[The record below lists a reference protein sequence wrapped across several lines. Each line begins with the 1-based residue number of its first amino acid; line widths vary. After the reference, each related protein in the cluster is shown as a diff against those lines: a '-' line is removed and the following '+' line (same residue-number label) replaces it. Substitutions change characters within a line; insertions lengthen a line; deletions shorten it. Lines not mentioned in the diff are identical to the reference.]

1 MIVVCLMN
9 NLSART
15 DDVFRERDFQFLLG
29 ALDEHAI
36 VSLTDVQGR
45 IIHANDRMCE
55 ITGYRRSELIGA
67 NHRLLKSD
75 EHDAE
80 YFRDMWRTIAS
91 GRVWNGEFKN
101 RRKDG
106 DFYWVKTTIAPQLDE
121 NGRPCR
127 YVSIRTDI
135 TDHVRRRQDLSAARD
150 QLLAA
155 RATQNNFLAAMS
167 HDLRTPLNSIIGFS
181 EMMEREVF
189 GPIENEK
196 YRGYAGIV
204 CQSARQLLALV
215 NDILDLSKMETTGY
229 TSKKER
235 FDPRKLSRDIARAF
249 EYIAREKAVD
259 FQVLATDR
267 APKMLTADPRVAVQI
282 QNNLLSNA
290 FKHVIEG
297 GIVRLTWDRAADGDV
312 TLTVE
317 DDGPGIDETVLSNF
331 GQPFLVGNA
340 FMASASAK
348 THGLGLYI
356 CKRYVEARGGRL
368 DIANR
373 EGGGALVKAS
383 WPPGTIGAEFGGD

>member
-1 MIVVCLMN
+1 MN
-9 NLSART
+9 NQPAESVG
-15 DDVFRERDFQFLLG
+15 VFREQDFQFPLG

-36 VSLTDVQGR
+36 ISLTDVEGT
-45 IIHANDRMCE
+45 IIHVNDKMCE
-55 ITGYRRSELIGA
+55 VSGYPRDELIGA
-67 NHRLLKSD
+67 NHRLLKSG

-80 YFRDMWRTIAS
+80 FFRDLWRTIAS
-91 GRVWNGEFKN
+91 GQVWNGELKN

-106 DFYWVKTTIAPQLDE
+106 DFYWVKTTIAPQLNDA
-121 NGRPCR
+121 GKPCR
-127 YVSIRTDI
+127 YLSIRTDV
-135 TDHVRRRQDLSAARD
+135 TNHVRRGEELSAARD

-155 RATQNNFLAAMS
+155 KSTQTNFLAAMS

-181 EMMEREVF
+181 EMMEQEVF

-196 YRGYAGIV
+196 YQSYAGIV

-215 NDILDLSKMETTGY
+215 NDILDLSKMETMGY
-229 TSKKER
+229 TLKKER
-235 FDPRKLSRDIARAF
+235 YDPYKHSREVGQAF
-249 EYIAREKAVD
+249 EYIAGEKAID
-259 FQVLATDR
+259 FQIQATKR
-267 APKMLTADPRVAVQI
+267 APVALTADPRVATQI

-290 FKHVIEG
+290 FKHVPNG
-297 GIVRLTWDRAADGDV
+297 GMVRLTWDRAASGDV

-317 DDGPGIDETVLSNF
+317 DDGPGIDELVLNNF

-340 FMASASAK
+340 FEASASAK

-373 EGGGALVKAS
+373 DGGGAMVTAS
-383 WPPGTIGAEFGGD
+383 WPVESIGAEFRED

>member
-1 MIVVCLMN
+1 MN
-9 NLSART
+9 NLSAGT

-135 TDHVRRRQDLSAARD
+135 TDHVRRRQELSAARD

-196 YRGYAGIV
+196 YRSYAGIV

-229 TSKKER
+229 TLKKER
-235 FDPRKLSRDIARAF
+235 FDPLKLSRDIGQAF

-259 FQVLATDR
+259 FQVQATDR

-290 FKHVIEG
+290 FKHVNEG
-297 GIVRLTWDRAADGDV
+297 GMVRLTWDRAADGDV

-340 FMASASAK
+340 FKASASAK

-356 CKRYVEARGGRL
+356 CKRYVEARGGRF

-373 EGGGALVKAS
+373 EGGGALVRAS
-383 WPPGTIGAEFGGD
+383 WPPETIGAEFGGD